1 MDSYNWIIIISTLV
15 CSAFFSGTEIA
26 FLSANKLAIE
36 LESKQGKLSAR
47 ILSFFL
53 KRPSKFIGVLLLGNN
68 ISLVI
73 YGIYMAIVLEPFIA
87 ENVTSNAGLV
97 LLIQTIFSTLLIL
110 ITAEFLPKTIFRI
123 NPNRIL
129 NLFAVILAVAY
140 GILWLPMII
149 TIFISEGL
157 LKLFVK
163 DQITEDDLAFGRVD
177 LDNYVRE
184 STLGQKS
191 DEEVDHEIQIFQNAM
206 DFSKVKARDCMV
218 PRTEIIA
225 LDIEEDISKLKELFI
240 SKGLSKVLIYRDNI
254 DNIIGF
260 AHAFEMF
267 KNPESIKSIL
277 MPIGIVPESKPANDI
292 LEEFT
297 KENRSI
303 AIVVDEFGG
312 TSGMLTIEDI
322 MEEIFGEIEDEHDQE
337 DLIEN
342 QISEDKY
349 ELSAR
354 HEVDYL
360 NEKYNLN
367 IPESDE
373 YETLS
378 GYIISQ
384 TEDIPSVNE
393 TIETTLFSIEI
404 KDASETKIDCI
415 YLTVKDRD

>member
-1 MDSYNWIIIISTLV
+1 MDSYNWIIIISTLI

-36 LESKQGKLSAR
+36 LESKQGKLSAKT
-47 ILSFFL
+47 LSFFL

-87 ENVTSNAGLV
+87 NHITSNAGLV
-97 LLIQTIFSTLLIL
+97 LLIQTICSTLLIL

-129 NLFAVILAVAY
+129 SLFAIILAIAY
-140 GILWLPMII
+140 GILWIPMII
-149 TIFISEGL
+149 TILISESL

-184 STLGQKS
+184 STIGHKP

-225 LDIEEDISKLKELFI
+225 LDIEEDIEKLKELFI
-240 SKGLSKVLIYRDNI
+240 SKGLSKILIYRDNI

-267 KNPESIKSIL
+267 KNPISIKSIL

-322 MEEIFGEIEDEHDQE
+322 MEEIFGEIEDEHDKE
-337 DLIEN
+337 DLLEN
-342 QISEDKY
+342 KISDDEY

-360 NEKYNLN
+360 NERYNLN
-367 IPESDE
+367 IPESEE

-384 TEDIPSVNE
+384 TEDIPEINQI
-393 TIETTLFSIEI
+393 IETQLFSIEI
-404 KDASETKIDCI
+404 KEATETKIDCVI
-415 YLTVKDRD
+415 LKVKDKD